1 MKSKI
6 LIITLLLTGIILINC
21 TETKS
26 PEPNPTPETTA
37 DAATPKMTHEQQ
49 VEHGK
54 YLVEIMDCNV
64 CHTPK
69 MMTDR
74 GPVPDPGRLLSGH
87 PADEKLVAIKDASVL
102 QNYALFNMGLTAW
115 VGPWGTSFTANLT
128 PDESGLG
135 GWTID
140 NFERAMREGK
150 FKGLEN
156 GRTLLPPMPW
166 ESFRHLS
173 DNDLAAIWAYL
184 QSIPPVKNVVPAAIP
199 PAAK

>member
-1 MKSKI
+1 MKSKMLI
-6 LIITLLLTGIILINC
+6 LTLLLVGIILINC

-26 PEPNPTPETTA
+26 PEPSETAETA
-37 DAATPKMTHEQQ
+37 QDTSTPKMSHEQH
-49 VEHGK
+49 VEYGK

-74 GPVPDPGRLLSGH
+74 GPVPDPSRLLSGH
-87 PADEKLVAIKDASVL
+87 PADEKLVPIKDASVL
-102 QNYALFNMGLTAW
+102 QNYALSNLGLTAW

-128 PDESGLG
+128 PDETGLG
-135 GWTID
+135 GWTIE

-166 ESFRHLS
+166 ESFRHLTN
-173 DNDLAAIWAYL
+173 DDLAAIWAYL
-184 QSIPPVKNVVPAAIP
+184 QSIPPVKNVVPAPIP
-199 PAAK
+199 PAK